1 MKYDVCLVVPCYNE
15 EKRLPR
21 ESFASFLAA
30 RSDIHALFVDDGSAD
45 ATSRVAQA
53 ICAALPGNADVIRL
67 PANAGKGNAVQA
79 GMVHALTHIDA
90 KSYGFWDCDLSTPLE
105 LLDDFLGVLTS
116 DSRIEMVTGCRL
128 KRLGVD
134 VRRSLPRHYVGR
146 VFATFASM
154 CLDLPVYD
162 TQCGAKLFSKGMART
177 VFATPFLS
185 RWIFD
190 VEIFFR
196 AKARHGGGVSTAVYE
211 LPLRV
216 WHGKAGSKVNLGS
229 YAASAL
235 DLVKLYFHYKFLYKA
250 ARA

>member
-1 MKYDVCLVVPCYNE
+1 MIFDACLVVPCYNE
-15 EKRLPR
+15 EARLPR
-21 ESFASFLAA
+21 ECFERFFSERKDAFV
-30 RSDIHALFVDDGSAD
+30 LFVDDGSAD
-45 ATSRVAQA
+45 ATSRVLQSL
-53 ICAALPGNADVIRL
+53 CEALPGNAGCIRL

-79 GMVHALTHIDA
+79 GMRHALSQIDA
-90 KSYGFWDCDLSTPLE
+90 VSYGFWDSDLSAPLE
-105 LLDDFLGVLTS
+105 LLDDFLQVLTS
-116 DSRIEMVTGCRL
+116 DTRVEMVTGCRL

-154 CLDLPVYD
+154 CLNLPVYD
-162 TQCGAKLFSKGMART
+162 TQCGAKLFTRRMAET
-177 VFATPFLS
+177 VFASQFLS

-196 AKARHGGGVSTAVYE
+196 ARMRHPDTIGAIVHE

-216 WHGKAGSKVNLGS
+216 WHGKAGSKVRLSS

-235 DLVKLYFHYKFLYKA
+235 DLAKLYFYYNYLYKA
-250 ARA
+250 PGA